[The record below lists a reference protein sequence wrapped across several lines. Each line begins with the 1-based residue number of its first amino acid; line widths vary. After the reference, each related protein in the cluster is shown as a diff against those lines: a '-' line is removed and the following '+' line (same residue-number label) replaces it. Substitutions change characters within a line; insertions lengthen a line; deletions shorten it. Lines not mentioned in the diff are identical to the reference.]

1 MPRLLAEQLLHSF
14 YGDFAHGSRPGE
26 QVGVSDPAEDE
37 FSNALGDWTTPFVL
51 RTTGIVS
58 SMGGA
63 SIAARNRASTLGTA
77 VAIAPA

>member
-1 MPRLLAEQLLHSF
+1 MPRLLTEELLHSF
-14 YGDFAHGSRPGE
+14 HGDFASGGRPGK
-26 QVGVSDPAEDE
+26 QVGISDPAEDE

-63 SIAARNRASTLGTA
+63 SIAARNRATTLGTA

>member
-1 MPRLLAEQLLHSF
+1 VPELLIEKLLHSF
-14 YGDFAHGSRPGE
+14 HGDFASGGRPGK

-51 RTTGIVS
+51 RTTGIVTN
-58 SMGGA
+58 MGGA
-63 SIAARNRASTLGTA
+63 SIAARNLASTVGTA